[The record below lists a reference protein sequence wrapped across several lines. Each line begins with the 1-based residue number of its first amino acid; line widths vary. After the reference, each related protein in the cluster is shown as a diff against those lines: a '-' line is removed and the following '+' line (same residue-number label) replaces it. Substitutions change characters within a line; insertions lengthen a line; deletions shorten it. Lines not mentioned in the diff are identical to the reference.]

1 MSTKTVLGGR
11 TMAACSIRDVA
22 LGFVAPLM
30 VAFVSPAAAQPGQD
44 MRDMPGRFTMSPVE
58 GGFLRLDR
66 DTGAVSMCAKSGSD
80 WACKAI
86 DDPLGG
92 SDIGVARLQSENR
105 DLRRRLKELEDEL
118 SSGPPPPP
126 LSVKP
131 GPDAPAPELAPK
143 AQLPTDAE
151 VDQALDYLSRVYKK
165 VREHIRDLDKPI
177 TPNEH
182 SPPPLLTPEP
192 PGSPPP
198 SPPPGP
204 APKGAL

>member
-1 MSTKTVLGGR
+1 
-11 TMAACSIRDVA
+11 MAACTVRDVA
-22 LGFVAPLM
+22 LGLIAPLM
-30 VAFVSPAAAQPGQD
+30 VAFASPAAAEPGQE
-44 MRDMPGRFTMSPVE
+44 MPGRFTMSPVE
-58 GGFLRLDR
+58 GGFLRLDK

-92 SDIGVARLQSENR
+92 GDISVARLQSENR

-118 SSGPPPPP
+118 SAVPPPPP
-126 LSVKP
+126 LPAMP
-131 GPDAPAPELAPK
+131 GRDAPAPELAPK

-165 VREHIRDLDKPI
+165 VRQHIRDLDKPI
-177 TPNEH
+177 TPDEH

-192 PGSPPP
+192 PPSPSPP
-198 SPPPGP
+198 SPPPAP